1 MHEAPPAAHVIRGHR
16 RPGRSGRL
24 EHPATGLVLALASA
38 AAFGGSGPFVK
49 PLLEAGWSPSAA
61 VAVRTGAAGLLLV
74 PLALA
79 AVRWQPRALSAAW
92 REVLPYGLVAV
103 AGTQLCYFAA
113 IERLPVG
120 VALLIEY
127 LGPVL
132 LVLHMWATT
141 RHRPSPVTLVGAMV
155 ATGGLFFVLDLTG
168 ATNLDPIGVTWALGA
183 AVCLAC
189 YFALSARGGNGGGE
203 LPVLALTAS
212 GLLLGAVATAAVGA
226 VGFFPLTASTGNVE
240 LFGSSVS
247 WLVPMAVIVVVST
260 SFAYV
265 SGVEAA
271 TRLGARLA
279 SFVGLAEVMFA
290 VLLSWALL
298 DETPTVV
305 QALGGA
311 LILVGVVLV
320 RSGHDSADDTVRPA
334 PDAP

>member
-1 MHEAPPAAHVIRGHR
+1 MHEAPPTAHVIRGHR
-16 RPGRSGRL
+16 RRGRL

-61 VAVRTGAAGLLLV
+61 VAVRAGAAGLLLL

-79 AVRWQPRALSAAW
+79 AVRWQPTALSSAW

-132 LVLHMWATT
+132 LVLYTWGIT
-141 RHRPSPVTLVGAMV
+141 RKRPSPVTLVGAVV

-168 ATNLDPIGVTWALGA
+168 ATDLDALGVAWALAA

-189 YFALSARGGNGGGE
+189 YFALSARGGNGGSE
-203 LPVLALTAS
+203 LPVLALTAA
-212 GLLLGAVATAAVGA
+212 GLLVGAVATATVGL
-226 VGFFPLTASTGNVE
+226 VGLVPLTAATGNVD
-240 LFGSSVS
+240 LFGWSVS
-247 WLVPMAVIVVVST
+247 WLVPMTVIVVIST

-271 TRLGARLA
+271 TQLGARLA
-279 SFVGLAEVMFA
+279 SFVGLVEVIFA

-298 DETPTVV
+298 DEVPTVV

-311 LILVGVVLV
+311 LILAGVILV
-320 RSGHDSADDTVRPA
+320 RSGRDSADDN
-334 PDAP
+334 